1 MNEIS
6 ESTQGY
12 SLHHVSENT
21 GDIKY
26 DPESGNI
33 LVEYVEDDNLVHEIT
48 HCGQFEHGE
57 IGFNKVNGKPLLVD
71 VFDEVNAY
79 RSQYAFSSRSVSLIP
94 SSVKINNSEDIT
106 PEWVLGITVD
116 GKLFYKELGL
126 YPVNSKSSIEDIMR
140 SFMIK
145 QYLKN
150 SFIDYIKDLYA
161 R

>member
-1 MNEIS
+1 MAV
-6 ESTQGY
+6 GG
-12 SLHHVSENT
+12 VAR
-21 GDIKY
+21 G
-26 DPESGNI
+26 
-33 LVEYVEDDNLVHEIT
+33 
-48 HCGQFEHGE
+48 
-57 IGFNKVNGKPLLVD
+57 IG
-71 VFDEVNAY
+71 
-79 RSQYAFSSRSVSLIP
+79 RRLIP

-116 GKLFYKELGL
+116 GENFYKNLGIL
-126 YPVNSKSSIEDIMR
+126 PVNSKSSIEDIMR